1 MAMPW
6 FRVLVIGFSSRS
18 LGLNSSSVNVSFVVE
33 TVALE
38 RTAFWVLRSVFVRI
52 FRINVPY
59 SYPSACCCY
68 QEDTVEK
75 PRRPPKTTFLWKS
88 GSIGWKSNFP
98 PFFFCLQ
105 ATDRGL
111 FQVVSS
117 CFLVL
122 LSPGIIVS
130 SHSYS
135 FMLAVHFFRSHARNI
150 MKLLT

>member
-1 MAMPW
+1 MPW
-6 FRVLVIGFSSRS
+6 LRVLVIGFSSRS
-18 LGLNSSSVNVSFVVE
+18 LGLNSSSVNVSFV
-33 TVALE
+33 
-38 RTAFWVLRSVFVRI
+38 VFVRI